1 MSDMLVYLY
10 AVGGAALRT
19 VLPSGLSGIGD
30 APVRVL
36 VADRLAAVVSSVDPL
51 NFGAEPLRR
60 NLEDLSWLAST
71 ARAHHAVVDAVWR
84 REPVAPL
91 RLATVYVDDDNVRA
105 MLHSREAAF
114 LALLDRVRGRQEWG
128 VKAFA
133 VPDSED
139 EPDEDDDDRKLGP
152 GAAYLQRKR
161 ETRDRTSRLRGKV
174 HDAVEDLHR
183 VLAASAEH
191 SRRYVL
197 QDPRLSGHPP
207 DLALNAAYLVEQSAS
222 SDFTSAVDH
231 WRSPYLQVELTGPWA
246 PYSFATLEES

>member
-19 VLPSGLSGIGD
+19 VLPPGLSGIGE
-30 APVRVL
+30 APIRVL
-36 VADRLAAVVSSVDPL
+36 VADRLGAVVSSVDPL
-51 NFGAEPLRR
+51 GFGAETLRR
-60 NLEDLSWLAST
+60 NLEDLSWLAAT
-71 ARAHHAVVDAVWR
+71 ARSHHAVVDAVWR
-84 REPVAPL
+84 RESVAPL

-105 MLHSREAAF
+105 MLHERQGAF
-114 LALLDRVRGRQEWG
+114 LALLDRIRGRQEWG
-128 VKAFA
+128 VKAYA
-133 VPDSED
+133 TSDPEA
-139 EPDEDDDDRKLGP
+139 EPDADSAAAELGP

-161 ETRDRTSRLRGKV
+161 EVRDRTSRLRGKV
-174 HDAVEDLHR
+174 ADAVEDLHH
-183 VLAASAEH
+183 VLATAAQH

-207 DLALNAAYLVEQSAS
+207 DLVLNAAYLVEQSAS
-222 SDFTSAVDH
+222 SAFTTAVDG